1 MTRGDFF
8 FIAMWSRKC
17 HPGEERR
24 GRESRTL
31 THVRGADTVVLPL
44 SVLRRES
51 ALPWEQS
58 LFTVWS
64 PGHVTS
70 GPSRPPPSSPSPG
83 HRRHSPAL
91 SRLLPGRETW
101 GSDRPS

>member
-8 FIAMWSRKC
+8 FIAVWSRKC

-51 ALPWEQS
+51 A
-58 LFTVWS
+58 
-64 PGHVTS
+64 
-70 GPSRPPPSSPSPG
+70 
-83 HRRHSPAL
+83 
-91 SRLLPGRETW
+91 
-101 GSDRPS
+101 